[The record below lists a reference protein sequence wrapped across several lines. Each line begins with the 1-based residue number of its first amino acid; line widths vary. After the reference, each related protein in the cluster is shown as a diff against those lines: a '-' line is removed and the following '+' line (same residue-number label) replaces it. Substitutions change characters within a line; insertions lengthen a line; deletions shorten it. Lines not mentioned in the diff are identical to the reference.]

1 MTTTDFNITQVIFNE
16 MSESKYKELKDSG
29 LLSNQEFYITP
40 EQDIVQATE
49 EVAGIAEIT
58 SNEEVLEGV
67 DDTKMVTPLKLQ
79 QKLDTYQTLPKQ
91 QSHTGKYL
99 KTDGTNAFWDYPP
112 SNYVTDTKLSNA
124 LNDFITADN
133 IIAGANITLKRDG
146 KNVTISNL
154 NSYTGGGSGGFDS
167 ANYYTKAESNT
178 MFANKSAEH
187 THTNK
192 LNILDLFALN
202 NGVLTWNGFVIPIN
216 PLSIEEMVEGNFVD
230 EEIFN
235 VLELVTNN
243 AMTVITRNV
252 FYMTNTLPKS
262 TDLED
267 GVTDPNTATI
277 KIYNNDYLL
286 DTVILPPS
294 STQGYQLPEVKG
306 IRIVANGN
314 ITSQMII
321 SGYGDILNN

>member
-1 MTTTDFNITQVIFNE
+1 MATTDFNINQVIFNE
-16 MSESKYKELKDSG
+16 MSESKYQQLKDSG

-58 SNEEVLEGV
+58 SNVVVLEGV

-99 KTDGTNAFWDYPP
+99 KTDGTNAYWDYPP

-124 LNDFITADN
+124 ITDFITADN

-154 NSYTGGGSGGFDS
+154 NSYTGGGSGSFDS

-192 LNILDLFALN
+192 LDILDLFALRG
-202 NGVLTWNGFVIPIN
+202 GVLTWNGFVIPIN
-216 PLSIEEMVEGNFVD
+216 PLSIEEMQQGIFYD
-230 EEIFN
+230 EEVFN
-235 VLELVTNN
+235 VLDLVTAN

-252 FYMTNTLPKS
+252 IYMTNTASK
-262 TDLED
+262 TQNLEE
-267 GVTDPNTATI
+267 GEVDPNTATI
-277 KIYNNDYLL
+277 KIYNNSYLL
-286 DTVILPPS
+286 DTVLLPPLA
-294 STQGYQLPEVKG
+294 TQGYQLPEIKG
-306 IRIVANGN
+306 IRIVMQGN
-314 ITSQMII
+314 VSSQMII
-321 SGYGDILNN
+321 SGYGDILNK